1 MPPRRI
7 CSGDSPAPFC
17 GFGGNDDVPLT
28 QITDFT
34 GDPLGLGLSLEE
46 NRSGNAADLTEL
58 IDRDVSG
65 IGDAAYVVAG
75 RISSGFAQ
83 AYAEVEAGD
92 ERYVVALT
100 AASEDA
106 QDPEELA
113 GLAEQLLALTP
124 AA

>member
-1 MPPRRI
+1 M
-7 CSGDSPAPFC
+7 
-17 GFGGNDDVPLT
+17 
-28 QITDFT
+28 
-34 GDPLGLGLSLEE
+34 
-46 NRSGNAADLTEL
+46 
-58 IDRDVSG
+58 
-65 IGDAAYVVAG
+65 AG
-75 RISSGFAQ
+75 RISSGFAL

-92 ERYVVALT
+92 VRYTVALT